1 VSLARSGSAD
11 RVAWIPFARRAALK
25 ALITGSGGFAGG
37 HLAEYL
43 LQHTDWEVAGLDLVA
58 GRPAAWRD
66 KMTQRVGDIL
76 TDLAQLQAFFA
87 EIRPDYVF
95 HLAAQAFVPSS
106 WADPWSTLAN
116 NIRGQL
122 NVLLAAISLGTMPR
136 VLVIGSA
143 EEYGAV
149 TSADLPIDEET
160 PLRPTSPYAVS
171 KVTQDA
177 LGYQYYASHRLPV
190 IRVRPF
196 NHIGPAQSPAFV
208 TSDFAKQ
215 VAEAEAGQREPILRV
230 GNVEVRRD
238 FSDVRDIVRG
248 YHLALTRGEPGEVY
262 NLGAERSYSIRQVLD
277 ILLSLSRVKMTVEQ
291 DPKRLRPAEIPDL
304 VADCARIR
312 AKTGWKATI
321 PVEQSLYDV
330 LEYWRGQVRQ
340 TAERPA

>member
-1 VSLARSGSAD
+1 M
-11 RVAWIPFARRAALK
+11 
-25 ALITGSGGFAGG
+25 
-37 HLAEYL
+37 AEYL
-43 LQHTDWEVAGLDLVA
+43 LQNTDWQVAGLDLVE
-58 GRPAAWRD
+58 GRSAAWRD
-66 KMTQRVGDIL
+66 KMTLRVGDIL
-76 TDLAQLQAFFA
+76 TDLPQLQAFLA

-106 WADPWSTLAN
+106 WTDPWNTLAN

-122 NVLLAAISLGTMPR
+122 NVLLAAISLGTTPR

-149 TSADLPIDEET
+149 TAADLPIDEET

-177 LGYQYYASHRLPV
+177 LGYQYFASHKLPV

-215 VAEAEAGQREPILRV
+215 IAEAEAGLRESILRV
-230 GNVEVRRD
+230 GNLEGRRD

-248 YHLALTRGEPGEVY
+248 YHLALIRGEPGEVY
-262 NLGAERSYSIRQVLD
+262 NLGAERSYSVRQVLG
-277 ILLSLSRVKMTVEQ
+277 ILLSLSKVKLTVEQ
-291 DPKRLRPAEIPDL
+291 DPKRLRPADIPDL
-304 VADCARIR
+304 VADCSKIR
-312 AKTGWKATI
+312 AKTGWKTTI
-321 PVEQSLYDV
+321 TVEQSLHDI
-330 LEYWRGQVRQ
+330 LEYWRGQVKP
-340 TAERPA
+340 AVERPA

>member
-1 VSLARSGSAD
+1 MARSGCAD
-11 RVAWIPFARRAALK
+11 RVPRISFARRPALK

-43 LQHTDWEVAGLDLVA
+43 LQHADWEVAGLDLVA

-106 WADPWSTLAN
+106 WADPWNTLAN

-149 TSADLPIDEET
+149 TAADLPIDEET

-230 GNVEVRRD
+230 GNVDVRRD

-248 YHLALTRGEPGEVY
+248 YHLALTRGEPGQVY

-312 AKTGWKATI
+312 ARTGWKATI

-330 LEYWRGQVRQ
+330 LEYWRGQVSQ